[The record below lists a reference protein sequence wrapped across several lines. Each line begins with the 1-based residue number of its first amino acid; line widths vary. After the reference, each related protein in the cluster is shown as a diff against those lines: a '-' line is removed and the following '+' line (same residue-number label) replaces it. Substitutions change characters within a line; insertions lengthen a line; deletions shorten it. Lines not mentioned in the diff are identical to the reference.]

1 MSFNVG
7 NKEVHI
13 QRKKAADSP
22 FLQQLLGLGLAL
34 LLVLAV
40 TSIIIATS
48 GKSPLAAFQCMI
60 KGAFGTKNSVAET
73 LIKTVPLLLAG
84 LGLTIFFR
92 VRGAWKDLVVVML
105 ILFAGGILCGLL
117 M

>member
-1 MSFNVG
+1 MHGFITVG
-7 NKEVHI
+7 
-13 QRKKAADSP
+13 SL
-22 FLQQLLGLGLAL
+22 FSGL
-34 LLVLAV
+34 V
-40 TSIIIATS
+40 
-48 GKSPLAAFQCMI
+48 C
-60 KGAFGTKNSVAET
+60 N
-73 LIKTVPLLLAG
+73 AG